1 MDSNRK
7 SFPQPV
13 THLSM
18 CEDTVATEMSVLG
31 AMLLEQGC
39 TPKVV
44 GLISGNDFHQER
56 NRLIFNLLL
65 ALHAENIP
73 ADLVTVCHRL
83 KDEGNLERV
92 GGGAYVAEL
101 VDFTPTS
108 QNVAY
113 YARIVRRKARERKIA
128 GIAHEL
134 AIDPGNLR
142 EVFPRLSELQEEEQC
157 RESGKLLKVLT
168 LQELLQTTFPERESL
183 LSPIILT
190 QSLSMIHAWRG
201 LGKTHIGLGV
211 AYAVA
216 SGGKFLKWHSP
227 QPRGVLYLDG
237 EMPGRALQERL
248 AAITAANNREPLPDY
263 FRIITPDLQ
272 DAGGMPD
279 LSTPEGQTAVN
290 AMLTPETALIVVDN
304 ISCLCRSGRENEAES
319 WLPVQG
325 WALRQR
331 AAGRAVLF
339 IHHSGK
345 NGEQRGASKREDILD
360 TVIKLK
366 RPVDYEPRQGAV
378 FEVIFEKA
386 RHLTGED
393 TASFEARLTTNPV
406 TGLQEWLYKDVAQT
420 SFERVV
426 NLANEGLSQSEIAN
440 ELQLN
445 KSNVSRHLKK
455 AVEQGLIQRAKK

>member
-1 MDSNRK
+1 M
-7 SFPQPV
+7 
-13 THLSM
+13 
-18 CEDTVATEMSVLG
+18 
-31 AMLLEQGC
+31 
-39 TPKVV
+39 
-44 GLISGNDFHQER
+44 
-56 NRLIFNLLL
+56 
-65 ALHAENIP
+65 
-73 ADLVTVCHRL
+73 
-83 KDEGNLERV
+83 
-92 GGGAYVAEL
+92 EL

-108 QNVAY
+108 QNVEY
-113 YARIVRRKARERKIA
+113 YARIVGRKARERKINRLA
-128 GIAHEL
+128 YEL
-134 AIDPGNLR
+134 VIDPGNFR
-142 EVFPRLSELQEEEQC
+142 EVFPCLSELQEEEQF
-157 RESGKLLKVLT
+157 REPGKRLKALS
-168 LQELLQTTFPERESL
+168 LQEILQTSFPERESL

-201 LGKTHIGLGV
+201 LGKTHVGLGI

-216 SGGKFLKWHSP
+216 SGGEFLKWRSP

-237 EMPGRALQERL
+237 EMPGSALKERL
-248 AAITAANNREPLPDY
+248 AAITASNDGEPLPDY

-272 DAGGMPD
+272 ELGCMPD
-279 LSTPEGQTAVN
+279 LSTLEGQTAVN

-366 RPVDYEPRQGAV
+366 RPVDYDPSQGAV

-386 RHLTGED
+386 RYLKGVD
-393 TASFEARLTTNPV
+393 TASFEARLTTNPRND
-406 TGLQEWLYKDVAQT
+406 LQEWVYKDVALT
-420 SFERVV
+420 SFDRVIA
-426 NLANEGLSQSEIAN
+426 LANEGLSQSEIAN

-445 KSNVSRHLKK
+445 KSNVSRHWKK
-455 AVEQGLIQRAKK
+455 GVEQGLIQNARK

>member
-1 MDSNRK
+1 MESTRHTPIQTEPFHRPFDEI
-7 SFPQPV
+7 Q
-13 THLSM
+13 
-18 CEDTVATEMSVLG
+18 AAEMSVLG
-31 AMLLEQGC
+31 AILLDQGC
-39 TPKVV
+39 TPKVTS
-44 GLISGNDFHQER
+44 LITESDFYQER
-56 NRLIFNLLL
+56 NRIIFTLLVS
-65 ALHAENIP
+65 LHTENIP
-73 ADLVTVCHRL
+73 VDLVTVCNRL
-83 KDEGNLERV
+83 KEEGNLEQV
-92 GGGAYVAEL
+92 GGAPFVMEL

-108 QNVAY
+108 QNVEY
-113 YARIVRRKARERKIA
+113 YARIVGRKARERKINRLA
-128 GIAHEL
+128 YEL
-134 AIDPGNLR
+134 VIDPGNFR
-142 EVFPRLSELQEEEQC
+142 EVFPCLSELQEEEQF
-157 RESGKLLKVLT
+157 REPGKRLKALS
-168 LQELLQTTFPERESL
+168 LQEILQTSFPERESL

-201 LGKTHIGLGV
+201 LGKTHVGLGI

-216 SGGKFLKWHSP
+216 SGGEFLKWRSP

-237 EMPGRALQERL
+237 EMPGSALKERL
-248 AAITAANNREPLPDY
+248 AAITASNDGEPLPDY

-272 DAGGMPD
+272 ELGCMPD
-279 LSTPEGQTAVN
+279 LSTLEGQTAVN

-366 RPVDYEPRQGAV
+366 RPVDYDPSQGAV

-386 RHLTGED
+386 RYLKGVD
-393 TASFEARLTTNPV
+393 TASFEARLTTNPRND
-406 TGLQEWLYKDVAQT
+406 LQEWVYKDVALT
-420 SFERVV
+420 SFDRVIA
-426 NLANEGLSQSEIAN
+426 LANEGLSQSEIAN

-445 KSNVSRHLKK
+445 KSNVSRHWKK
-455 AVEQGLIQRAKK
+455 GVEQGLIQNARK

>member
-1 MDSNRK
+1 MSSPGSLLLRQDSC
-7 SFPQPV
+7 
-13 THLSM
+13 HLPYDDIHS
-18 CEDTVATEMSVLG
+18 AEMSVLG
-31 AMLLEQGC
+31 ALLLDQGC
-39 TPKVV
+39 TPKVTA
-44 GLISGNDFHQER
+44 LITEDDFFLER
-56 NRLIFNLLL
+56 NRIIFALLVT
-65 ALHAENIP
+65 LHAENIP
-73 ADLVTVCHRL
+73 ADLVTVCNRL
-83 KDEGNLERV
+83 KKEGNLERA
-92 GGGAYVAEL
+92 GGGSYLAEL
-101 VDFTPTS
+101 VEFTPTS

-113 YARIVRRKARERKIA
+113 YARIVARNSRERKIA
-128 GIAHEL
+128 ALAREL
-134 AIDPGNLR
+134 AIDPDKLP
-142 EVFPRLSELQEEEQC
+142 EMLPRLSELTEDEESR
-157 RESGKLLKVLT
+157 REKQLNVLSLHDFLET
-168 LQELLQTTFPERESL
+168 SFPERESL

-201 LGKTHIGLGV
+201 LGKTHVGLGI

-216 SGGKFLKWHSP
+216 SGGEFLKWRSP

-237 EMPGRALQERL
+237 EMPGSALQERL
-248 AAITAANNREPLPDY
+248 AAITAGSDSKPLPGY

-272 DAGGMPD
+272 DLGSMPD
-279 LSTPEGQTAVN
+279 LSTPEGQAAVN

-331 AAGRAVLF
+331 SAGRAVLF

-366 RPVDYEPRQGAV
+366 RPVDYEPSQGAV
-378 FEVIFEKA
+378 FELIFEKA

-393 TASFEARLTTNPV
+393 TASFEARLTTNPA

-426 NLANEGLSQSEIAN
+426 NLANEGLSQTEIAN

-455 AVEQGLIQRAKK
+455 AVEQGLIQRGKK

>member
-1 MDSNRK
+1 MDLHRK
-7 SFPQPV
+7 SPSPPV
-13 THLSM
+13 S
-18 CEDTVATEMSVLG
+18 CEDTLAAEMSVLG

-39 TPKVV
+39 IPKVTAHITE
-44 GLISGNDFHQER
+44 GDFFQER
-56 NRLIFNLLL
+56 NRLLFNLLV

-83 KDEGNLERV
+83 RNEGNLERV

-108 QNVAY
+108 QNVAF
-113 YARIVRRKARERKIA
+113 YARIVRRKARERTIA

-142 EVFPRLSELQEEEQC
+142 EVFPRLSELHEEEPG
-157 RESGKLLKVLT
+157 REAEKRLKVLS
-168 LQELLQTTFPERESL
+168 LQELLQTSFPERESL

-201 LGKTHIGLGV
+201 LGKTHIGLGI

-216 SGGKFLKWHSP
+216 SGGKFLKWYSP

-237 EMPGRALQERL
+237 EMPGSALQERL
-248 AAITAANNREPLPDY
+248 VAITAASDREPLPDY

-279 LSTPEGQTAVN
+279 LSTLEGQAAVN

-366 RPVDYEPRQGAV
+366 RPVDYEPSQGAA
-378 FEVIFEKA
+378 FELIFEKA
-386 RHLTGED
+386 RHLKGED

-406 TGLQEWLYKDVAQT
+406 SGLQEWIYKDVALT
-420 SFERVV
+420 SFDRVV
-426 NLANEGLSQSEIAN
+426 TLANEGLSQSEIAN

-445 KSNVSRHLKK
+445 KSNVSRHWKK
-455 AVEQGLIQRAKK
+455 AVEQGLIQPGKK